1 MKWPVWI
8 SSGPFLKCQVKIMT
22 MTRND
27 YLTKSYS
34 TKRSFNW
41 ENEIF
46 RLNVLRTMVIVE
58 FFTAMHSFVNINKK
72 RFRLSFLSLSSHASY
87 QLQMFIHQHTRHFRE
102 RWIIFPLKV
111 DGLCLTTKQSSCGKN
126 NKIGKLFLRAYLTF
140 SLFEF
145 MASRTRKQI
154 SCIP

>member
-1 MKWPVWI
+1 
-8 SSGPFLKCQVKIMT
+8 MT

-72 RFRLSFLSLSSHASY
+72 RFRPTV
-87 QLQMFIHQHTRHFRE
+87 I
-102 RWIIFPLKV
+102 
-111 DGLCLTTKQSSCGKN
+111 
-126 NKIGKLFLRAYLTF
+126 
-140 SLFEF
+140 FEF
-145 MASRTRKQI
+145 EF
-154 SCIP
+154 SCMLLA